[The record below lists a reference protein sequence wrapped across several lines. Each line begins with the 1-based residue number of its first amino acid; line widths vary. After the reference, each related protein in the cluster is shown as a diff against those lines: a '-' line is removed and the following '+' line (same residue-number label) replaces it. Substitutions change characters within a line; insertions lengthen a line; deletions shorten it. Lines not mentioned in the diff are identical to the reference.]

1 MSGRST
7 SRLFLPFSG
16 FAGSLCAALV
26 ASLVVP
32 LPGKGQPESDEY
44 RVKAAFLFH
53 FAQLAQ
59 WPVDASAPGSDQ
71 MNLCTFGE
79 DPFGGELEK
88 TLDGKMIGSL
98 PIRVRHAK
106 LSADVRG
113 CQILFIAKGERK
125 RLPALLQSVAHEPV
139 LTVGETDDFIRQGG
153 MILLSVENDRIRF
166 EINLATAEQA
176 GLKMS
181 AKLLVL
187 AKTVIRSRE

>member
-1 MSGRST
+1 MSATLNRS
-7 SRLFLPFSG
+7 PAG
-16 FAGSLCAALV
+16 IFANC
-26 ASLVVP
+26 LVVALATSIVALSP
-32 LPGKGQPESDEY
+32 CKGQQEQDEY

-59 WPVDASAPGSDQ
+59 WPAAAPASANDHL
-71 MNLCTFGE
+71 NLCTFGE

-88 TLDGKMIGSL
+88 TLEGKTIGSL
-98 PIRVRHAK
+98 PFRVRHVK
-106 LSADVRG
+106 QLPDVRG

-125 RLPALLQSVAHEPV
+125 RVPALLQTVGHDPV

-153 MILLSVENDRIRF
+153 MILLSVENERIRF
-166 EINLATAEQA
+166 EINLATTERA

-187 AKTVIRSRE
+187 AKSVIRDLE

>member
-1 MSGRST
+1 MSVTGRI
-7 SRLFLPFSG
+7 P
-16 FAGSLCAALV
+16 AGIFVNCLIVALAASIAL
-26 ASLVVP
+26 P
-32 LPGKGQPESDEY
+32 LPSEGQEEQNEY

-59 WPVDASAPGSDQ
+59 WPTPASTSANDHL
-71 MNLCTFGE
+71 NLCTFGE

-88 TLDGKMIGSL
+88 TLEGKMIGPL
-98 PIRVRHAK
+98 PLRVRHMK
-106 LSADVRG
+106 QPPDVRG

-125 RLPALLQSVAHEPV
+125 RVPVLLQIVFHEPV

-153 MILLSVENDRIRF
+153 MILLSVENERIRF
-166 EINLATAEQA
+166 EINLATTERA

-187 AKTVIRSRE
+187 AKTVIRDQE